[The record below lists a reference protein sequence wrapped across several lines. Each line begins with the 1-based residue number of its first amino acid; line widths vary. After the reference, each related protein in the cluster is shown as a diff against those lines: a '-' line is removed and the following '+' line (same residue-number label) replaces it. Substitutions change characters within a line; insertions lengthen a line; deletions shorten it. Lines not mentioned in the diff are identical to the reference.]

1 MLALSGLCEG
11 FAREVVCL
19 DPSLF
24 PAPNAL
30 AAKSNHSRTYER
42 PSPKSNYSRTYTKQR
57 GGGWGHLTRD
67 VNPEPAA
74 GFLSYSYPSIPAVRF
89 APTPLPSTRRFPK
102 LLSIP
107 HMQTPTASP
116 FPTSLTKKQGGR
128 AAGHTNSDSGV
139 AGLKTGHYRR
149 KRSGTLATRHSSL
162 ATSPFTAP
170 RSSSRSQT
178 SVAASPAAQALPGTQ
193 ASGGTGIFGRW
204 RRGPARSPA
213 ARSLARCTGAVHRQM
228 GSRRPGAG
236 AAPGRRATAPAGSA
250 RPARKSAGRD
260 ASPTARPA
268 AWCAAEFRT
277 RRASPVPR

>member
-1 MLALSGLCEG
+1 MFARSGLCEG
-11 FAREVVCL
+11 FAREV
-19 DPSLF
+19 DSRHTSPF
-24 PAPNAL
+24 PAPNSL
-30 AAKSNHSRTYER
+30 AAKSCVSATSKPIENKQLQVHCFDHLRKTGGRGSY
-42 PSPKSNYSRTYTKQR
+42 PLVHNGHPTKVV
-57 GGGWGHLTRD
+57 H
-67 VNPEPAA
+67 PEPAE
-74 GFLSYSYPSIPAVRF
+74 GFFSDSDSPNPAFRF
-89 APTPLPSTRRFPK
+89 NPAPPLSTRRFPK

-236 AAPGRRATAPAGSA
+236 AAPGRRATAPAG
-250 RPARKSAGRD
+250 
-260 ASPTARPA
+260 
-268 AWCAAEFRT
+268 
-277 RRASPVPR
+277 